1 LLDGSAN
8 AAGDRRIAEEVLMRS
23 QSKSVFLT
31 LIALALF
38 SLTTAGCVLG
48 DEGDDPEV
56 DEAGELDEEFVTVPR
71 HAVVVC
77 QDATFYRNY
86 DSSSGPVG
94 VIRTLYYGDKVG
106 HTPGAHPV
114 HNGWAATFKFGASQW
129 GFMRIECIGG
139 YDSW

>member
-1 LLDGSAN
+1 
-8 AAGDRRIAEEVLMRS
+8 MRS

-38 SLTTAGCVLG
+38 SVTTAGCVVDDAL
-48 DEGDDPEV
+48 GDDPAADE
-56 DEAGELDEEFVTVPR
+56 EAGELDDEYAVVPR
-71 HAVVVC
+71 HAVVIC
-77 QDATFYRNY
+77 RDATFYRNY
-86 DSSSGPVG
+86 NSASGPVG
-94 VIRTLYYGDKVG
+94 VIRTLHEGDKVG

-129 GFMRIECIGG
+129 GFMRIECIGR